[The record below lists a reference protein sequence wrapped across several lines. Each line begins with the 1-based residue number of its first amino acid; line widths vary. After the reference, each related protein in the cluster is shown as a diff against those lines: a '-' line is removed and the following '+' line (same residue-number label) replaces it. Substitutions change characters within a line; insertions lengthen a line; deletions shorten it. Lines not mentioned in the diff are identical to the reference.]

1 MKIAGELVYVKTE
14 NEIVP
19 VKISDITD
27 IQISGY
33 YNYHKIYLMDNTSVV
48 ETDENRKS
56 MIKKIKQIGFLEVH
70 PEDKS
75 NSGGIRIFVN
85 TDFIDWK
92 SCSPVP
98 IFSFEDEYNRI
109 WELHLRNEETQNTLK
124 LGWQSVLLLLETV
137 CMLRPSKEAEE
148 FKRACDALAGAPS
161 R

>member
-1 MKIAGELVYVKTE
+1 MKLADELVYVNTE

-19 VKISDITD
+19 VKISDIAYV
-27 IQISGY
+27 QVFGY
-33 YNYHKIYLMDNTSVV
+33 YFYHKICMMDNTSVV
-48 ETDENRKS
+48 ETAENIKS

-70 PEDKS
+70 SEDKS
-75 NSGGIRIFVN
+75 SLGKDRIFVN

-98 IFSFEDEYNRI
+98 VIPPEDNWSWR
-109 WELHLRNEETQNTLK
+109 LHFRNKENQNTINIP
-124 LGWQSVLLLLETV
+124 WQSFLLLLETV

-148 FKRACDALAGAPS
+148 LKCACDALTGTPG